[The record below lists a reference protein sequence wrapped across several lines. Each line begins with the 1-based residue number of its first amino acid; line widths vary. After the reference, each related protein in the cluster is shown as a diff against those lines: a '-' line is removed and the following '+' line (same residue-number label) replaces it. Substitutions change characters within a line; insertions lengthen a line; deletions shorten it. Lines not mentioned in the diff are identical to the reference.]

1 MSCQSRVA
9 LFQELRDLCSKSDE
23 EQKTDAHAAELA
35 AAINNSGLDQETV
48 SKILAQAVK
57 VSVDMV
63 CPDIVGNFAK
73 ISNPT
78 NADIKEFLTK
88 LNAAAS
94 EISE

>member
-9 LFQELRDLCSKSDE
+9 LFQELRDLCSKSDR
-23 EQKTDAHAAELA
+23 EQKTDAHATELA
-35 AAINNSGLDQETV
+35 NAINNSGLDQETV

-78 NADIKEFLTK
+78 NAEINEFLAK
-88 LNAAAS
+88 LDATTS
-94 EISE
+94 KISE